1 MEVITI
7 NQFEE
12 RVLKNPKIVVLDFF
26 ANWCGPCKMLMPVL
40 EEVENE
46 REDVEVLKVNIDQ
59 DEELA
64 KQFGVLSI
72 PTLVYFV
79 NGEEKH
85 KTVGYR
91 QKSQILEVINNIKI

>member
-1 MEVITI
+1 MEIITKE
-7 NQFEE
+7 QFEE
-12 RVLKNPKIVVLDFF
+12 KVLKNEKKVVLDFF

-40 EEVENE
+40 EQIESE
-46 REDVEVLKVNIDQ
+46 REDVEILKVNIDQ

-72 PTLVYFV
+72 PTLVYFA
-79 NGEEKH
+79 NGEEKD

-91 QKSQILEVINNIKI
+91 QKSQILEIIDNLK

>member
-12 RVLKNPKIVVLDFF
+12 KVLKNPKIVVLDFF

-40 EEVENE
+40 EEIASE
-46 REDVEVLKVNIDQ
+46 REDIEILKVNIDQ

-79 NGEEKH
+79 NGEQKE

-91 QKSQILEVINNIKI
+91 QKSQILEVINNIK

>member
-1 MEVITI
+1 MEIITKQ
-7 NQFEE
+7 QFDEK
-12 RVLKNPKIVVLDFF
+12 VLKNEKIVILDFF

-40 EEVENE
+40 EQVEQE
-46 REDVEVLKVNIDQ
+46 REDVEILKVNIDQ

-72 PTLVYFV
+72 PTLVYFS
-79 NGEEKH
+79 NGEEKD

-91 QKSQILEVINNIKI
+91 QKNQILEIIDGIK

>member
-1 MEVITI
+1 MEIITKE
-7 NQFEE
+7 QFEE
-12 RVLKNPKIVVLDFF
+12 KVINNKKIVILDFF

-40 EEVENE
+40 EQIEQE
-46 REDVEVLKVNIDQ
+46 RQDIEILKVNIDQ

-72 PTLVYFV
+72 PTLIYFV
-79 NGEEKH
+79 NGSEKD

-91 QKSQILEVINNIKI
+91 QKSQILEIIDSLK

>member
-1 MEVITI
+1 MEIITKE
-7 NQFEE
+7 QFEE
-12 RVLKNPKIVVLDFF
+12 KVLKNQKKVILDFF

-40 EEVENE
+40 EQIEEE
-46 REDVEVLKVNIDQ
+46 RDDVEILKVNIDQ

-72 PTLVYFV
+72 PTLVYF
-79 NGEEKH
+79 NGGEEKD

-91 QKSQILEVINNIKI
+91 QKSQIIEVLDNLK

>member
-1 MEVITI
+1 MEIITKE
-7 NQFEE
+7 QFEE
-12 RVLKNPKIVVLDFF
+12 KVLKNEKKVILDFF

-40 EEVENE
+40 EQIESE
-46 REDVEVLKVNIDQ
+46 REDVEILKVNIDQ

-79 NGEEKH
+79 NGEEKD

-91 QKSQILEVINNIKI
+91 QKSQILEIIDNLK

>member
-12 RVLKNPKIVVLDFF
+12 KVLKNPKIVVLDFF

-40 EEVENE
+40 EEIASE
-46 REDVEVLKVNIDQ
+46 REDIEILKVNIDQ

-79 NGEEKH
+79 NGEQKE

-91 QKSQILEVINNIKI
+91 QKSQILEIINNIK